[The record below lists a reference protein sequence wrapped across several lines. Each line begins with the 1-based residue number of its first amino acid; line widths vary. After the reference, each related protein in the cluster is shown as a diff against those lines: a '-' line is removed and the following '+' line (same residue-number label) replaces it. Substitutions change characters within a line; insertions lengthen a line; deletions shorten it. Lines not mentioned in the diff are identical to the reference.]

1 MESSLQ
7 AEGAWSKKISKDL
20 ASPRMNMAIFSSN
33 GSNLYRSFKSFEKSI
48 PSYPKVWSR
57 VVQREVGL
65 AVRAKNVELHK
76 FHAELEAAKE
86 QVRALQQQ
94 ILAFKSRDDP
104 IIERD
109 EEYFNSQCKQLCGH
123 VQQWV
128 LTFSAKLINF
138 G

>member
-1 MESSLQ
+1 
-7 AEGAWSKKISKDL
+7 
-20 ASPRMNMAIFSSN
+20 MNVAIFSSN

-57 VVQREVGL
+57 AVQREVGL
-65 AVRAKNVELHK
+65 AVQAKNVKLHK

-109 EEYFNSQCKQLCGH
+109 EDYFNSQMQATLWVRATMGAYVGQANVAPRSSSLILDDTSGH
-123 VQQWV
+123 VI
-128 LTFSAKLINF
+128 F
-138 G
+138 